1 MGSLQLLKEFFLLG
15 RGELFL
21 TFVDTANSF
30 MVHPPTTA
38 SEHGENSC
46 VMFIIIIFMSI
57 LYYFMLI
64 SYLCL
69 YCFVLKCPKVY

>member
-21 TFVDTANSF
+21 TFIDTANSF

-46 VMFIIIIFMSI
+46 VMFIIIYIYVYIIFMFI
-57 LYYFMLI
+57 IIALF
-64 SYLCL
+64 
-69 YCFVLKCPKVY
+69 